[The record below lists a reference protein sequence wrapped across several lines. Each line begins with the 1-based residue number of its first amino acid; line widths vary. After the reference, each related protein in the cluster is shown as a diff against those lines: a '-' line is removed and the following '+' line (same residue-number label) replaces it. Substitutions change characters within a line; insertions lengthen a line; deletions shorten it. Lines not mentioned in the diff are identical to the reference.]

1 MLESKVA
8 GRPVTIAGRR
18 SYRRH
23 GGDRRAAVFFVLPA
37 VVLLLALVVYPLV
50 NDVRLSLAHLS
61 PGIDEQFVGFTNYK
75 AVLSDSDFWRSV
87 WVTVKYSIM
96 SLVIEFIVGF
106 GLALLMA
113 RIVRGGGL
121 LRTLI
126 LIPTMLTPS
135 VAAINFRNLLN
146 YNFGLINYLIG
157 LVGIGPRPWLASS
170 GSSLAALVLTD
181 VWRSTPFFVLILSA
195 GLLALSPE
203 VMEATEL
210 DGANGWQKLLH
221 VQIPLL
227 VPLILVTVLF
237 RVIDLF
243 RTFDTVFTLTNG
255 GPGNATNVTSMQ
267 IYTDMY
273 VGQYTSYAATEA
285 VVFLLLTLIVSW
297 LIVRLM
303 RLQRQ

>member
-1 MLESKVA
+1 MLDSKVA
-8 GRPVTIAGRR
+8 DTKVAVARR
-18 SYRRH
+18 ASSRRH

-37 VVLLLALVVYPLV
+37 VTLLLLLLAYPLV

-61 PGIDEQFVGFTNYK
+61 PGVDEQFVGLGNYK
-75 AVLSDSDFWRSV
+75 AVLSDSDFWHSV
-87 WVTVKYSIM
+87 WVTVKYAVI

-106 GLALLMA
+106 GLALLMS

-157 LVGIGPRPWLASS
+157 LVGFSPRPWLASS

-181 VWRSTPFFVLILSA
+181 VWRSTPFFVLVLSA

-203 VMEATEL
+203 VMEASEL
-210 DGANGWQKLLH
+210 DGASGWQRLIH
-221 VQIPLL
+221 VQVPML

-285 VVFLLLTLIVSW
+285 VVFLLLTLVVSG